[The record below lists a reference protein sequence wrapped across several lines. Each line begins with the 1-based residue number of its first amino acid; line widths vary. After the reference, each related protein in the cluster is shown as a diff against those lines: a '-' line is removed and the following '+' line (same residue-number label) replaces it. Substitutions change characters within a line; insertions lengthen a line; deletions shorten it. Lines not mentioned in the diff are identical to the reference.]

1 MINPQHACAVEVIL
15 LSFICLFF
23 LTSFNSPGLT
33 WRDVQYLIVY
43 TSKSDG
49 FRTYRD
55 KWRTNGAGLRYN
67 HQFGFGIADAEAM
80 VTRAKYWV
88 NVPPQYEETV
98 EPQHTNG

>member
-1 MINPQHACAVEVIL
+1 MVTVESLMLYIVCHKL
-15 LSFICLFF
+15 YPFMALS
-23 LTSFNSPGLT
+23 NSPDLT

-49 FRTYRD
+49 FVSFKD
-55 KWRTNGAGLRYN
+55 VWRTNGAGLRYN

-80 VTRAKYWV
+80 VTRAKHWV

-98 EPQHTNG
+98 EPQDTNG